1 MKLAVLYKKLKNF
14 IVFWGLYTLELTSV
28 SILDKITAT
37 ASTSAMSGKS
47 ATVIGENCVIEG
59 DVTFEKT
66 IEVHGKIV
74 GTLKI
79 AENCTSASL
88 IIKKSGIV
96 EGDVY
101 GSDVVIEGEVVG
113 NVSGKKKINIQNSA
127 YVSGNVYYDILD
139 MQGGAT
145 VNGNLIRNKGKEP
158 QKLENKSS
166 APLESVD
173 NDETN
178 KKLL

>member
-1 MKLAVLYKKLKNF
+1 M
-14 IVFWGLYTLELTSV
+14 

-37 ASTSAMSGKS
+37 TATGNKNS
-47 ATVIGENCVIEG
+47 TVIGENCVIEG

-66 IEVHGKIV
+66 IEVHGKII

-88 IIKKSGIV
+88 IIKKTGIV

-113 NVSGKKKINIQNSA
+113 NVSGKKDIKIENSA
-127 YVSGNVYYDILD
+127 FISGNVYYDILD
-139 MQGGAT
+139 VQGGAT
-145 VNGNLIRNKGKEP
+145 INGNLIRNKGKEP

-166 APLESVD
+166 APVESID
-173 NDETN
+173 KNESN
-178 KKLL
+178 EKLL

>member
-1 MKLAVLYKKLKNF
+1 M
-14 IVFWGLYTLELTSV
+14 

-37 ASTSAMSGKS
+37 TATGNKNS
-47 ATVIGENCVIEG
+47 TVIGENCVIEG

-66 IEVHGKIV
+66 IEVHGKII

-88 IIKKSGIV
+88 IIKKTGIV

-113 NVSGKKKINIQNSA
+113 NVSGK
-127 YVSGNVYYDILD
+127 V
-139 MQGGAT
+139 T
-145 VNGNLIRNKGKEP
+145 
-158 QKLENKSS
+158 
-166 APLESVD
+166 
-173 NDETN
+173 
-178 KKLL
+178 

>member
-1 MKLAVLYKKLKNF
+1 M
-14 IVFWGLYTLELTSV
+14 
-28 SILDKITAT
+28 SILDKITSTTAT
-37 ASTSAMSGKS
+37 GNKNS
-47 ATVIGENCVIEG
+47 TVIGENCVIEG

-66 IEVHGKIV
+66 IEVHGKII

-88 IIKKSGIV
+88 IIKKTGIV

-113 NVSGKKKINIQNSA
+113 NVSGKKEIKIENSA
-127 YVSGNVYYDILD
+127 FISGNVYYDILD
-139 MQGGAT
+139 VQGGAT
-145 VNGNLIRNKGKEP
+145 INGNLIRNKGKEP

-166 APLESVD
+166 APVKSIDKNESS
-173 NDETN
+173 E
-178 KKLL
+178 KLL

>member
-1 MKLAVLYKKLKNF
+1 M
-14 IVFWGLYTLELTSV
+14 

-37 ASTSAMSGKS
+37 TSSGNKNS
-47 ATVIGENCVIEG
+47 TVIGENCVIEG

-66 IEVHGKIV
+66 IEVHGKII

-88 IIKKSGIV
+88 IIKKTGIV

-101 GSDVVIEGEVVG
+101 GSDVIIEGEVVG
-113 NVSGKKKINIQNSA
+113 NVSGKKEIKIESSA
-127 YVSGNVYYDILD
+127 FISGNVYYDILD
-139 MQGGAT
+139 IQGGAT

-166 APLESVD
+166 APVESID
-173 NDETN
+173 KNETN
-178 KKLL
+178 EKLL

>member
-1 MKLAVLYKKLKNF
+1 MSL
-14 IVFWGLYTLELTSV
+14 
-28 SILDKITAT
+28 LDKITAT
-37 ASTSAMSGKS
+37 ASSSVMSGDKT

-74 GTLKI
+74 GTVKI

-113 NVSGKKKINIQNSA
+113 NVSGKKKISIQNSA

>member
-1 MKLAVLYKKLKNF
+1 M
-14 IVFWGLYTLELTSV
+14 

-37 ASTSAMSGKS
+37 ANSSVMSGDKT
-47 ATVIGENCVIEG
+47 ATIIGENCVIEG

-66 IEVHGKIV
+66 IEVHGKIIGAV
-74 GTLKI
+74 RV

-88 IIKKSGIV
+88 IIKKSGII

-113 NVSGKKKINIQNSA
+113 NVTCKKKISIQNSA

-166 APLESVD
+166 TSLESVD
-173 NDETN
+173 NDKTN